1 LQCLRIQGENIVL
14 KDKLSD
20 AISKI
25 PDKKVSIVSL
35 LMKSKYTDHGF
46 GHIFDF
52 AASHITRQDQRN
64 FLNSMDMPVLND
76 DPNSHDL
83 LRSACHLSSMAKSPS
98 ASSAPTLSNSSR
110 LREATLSMNGLLY
123 TSKAIQEFKSGVSSH
138 TVKSEW
144 AETASHEQRA
154 TSEERRPSKSMA
166 GYLGL
171 EQ

>member
-1 LQCLRIQGENIVL
+1 MRIQGENIVL

-35 LMKSKYTDHGF
+35 LMKFKYTDHGF
-46 GHIFDF
+46 GHIFDV
-52 AASHITRQDQRN
+52 AASHITRQEQRN
-64 FLNSMDMPVLND
+64 LLNSMDMPVLND

-98 ASSAPTLSNSSR
+98 ASSTPTSSNSSR
-110 LREATLSMNGLLY
+110 LRAGTLSMTGLAY
-123 TSKAIQEFKSGVSSH
+123 TSKAIQEFKSLVSSH
-138 TVKSEW
+138 TVESEW

-154 TSEERRPSKSMA
+154 ASEERRLSKSMA
-166 GYLGL
+166 GYSGL